1 MVAVLEITGIEPP
14 WCRPQSVQ
22 WPSRAV
28 KTGSAFRITK
38 GVLGKSD
45 GTPLTST
52 KCTVIVSVQSRGAEG
67 SGPRSTGTDNG
78 GRCCGA
84 STGNRVGNQGRT
96 GEAHA
101 LRGDVR
107 QA

>member
-1 MVAVLEITGIEPP
+1 MTV
-14 WCRPQSVQ
+14 S
-22 WPSRAV
+22 SRED
-28 KTGSAFRITK
+28 RIS
-38 GVLGKSD
+38 LSD
-45 GTPLTST
+45 HERRLRKEMGTLLTST

-96 GEAHA
+96 GKAHA